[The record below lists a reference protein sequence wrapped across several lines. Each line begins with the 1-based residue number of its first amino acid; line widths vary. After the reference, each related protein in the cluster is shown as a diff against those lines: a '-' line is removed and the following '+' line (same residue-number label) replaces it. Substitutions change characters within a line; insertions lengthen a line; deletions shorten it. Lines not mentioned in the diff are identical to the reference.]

1 MSKALRTAFF
11 ECLGTAVLVFVGV
24 GSIGVS
30 LLFGAFEG
38 LGIAIVWGTGVALG
52 ILVSYKNCPAH
63 LNPAVSLAFTIT
75 GDISIREMLVA
86 WIAQTIGALIGA
98 LGVLAC
104 LWQINPARIADSTEA
119 VLIDHHPAPGI
130 ISDISALDAGVL
142 EMLGTGFLVFMIFVI
157 VKYIQSAFLRAIFI
171 GTVVTLIIIPLGPLT
186 QAALNPAR
194 DIGPRI
200 IAALSGQ
207 DTTAFASMGW
217 IVAYM
222 LGPFAGGVLGLI
234 CFKGFDLLTSKK
246 TPSAA

>member
-1 MSKALRTAFF
+1 MSKGLRTALF

-24 GSIGVS
+24 GSIAVS
-30 LLFGAFEG
+30 LLFGTFG
-38 LGIAIVWGTGVALG
+38 SLGIAIVWGAGVALG

-86 WIAQTIGALIGA
+86 WTAQTIGALLGG
-98 LGVLAC
+98 LGVLAS
-104 LWQINPARIADSTEA
+104 LWQIDARRIAESTEA
-119 VLIDHHPAPGI
+119 VLIDHYPAPGI
-130 ISDISALDAGVL
+130 VSDITALDAGFV
-142 EMLGTGFLVFMIFVI
+142 EMLGTGFLVFMIFII
-157 VKYIQSAFLRAIFI
+157 VKYIPSAFLRAILI
-171 GTVVTLIIIPLGPLT
+171 GSVVTLIIIPVGPLT

-222 LGPFAGGVLGLI
+222 LGPFAGGVLGL
-234 CFKGFDLLTSKK
+234 FVYKGVDFLTPKK
-246 TPSAA
+246 ASVEA